1 MKTLKI
7 SFVFITCIF
16 AIELIL
22 ATTANAT
29 TMPILDVDSSQYTI
43 ADFDLIDPG
52 DELKIDYFVENV
64 STFTDPGNAFKNIE
78 INAGTNQG
86 VYEALIPLGWETIF
100 YEDKTRFHT
109 ADPLYYIYPDD
120 IEPVLFSLLYSDTII
135 TLGQS
140 QAMTPFG
147 IWTDPVAVL
156 TADVPE
162 PSTIALI
169 TLGTLCLGRRKKID
183 QKQ

>member
-1 MKTLKI
+1 MKTLKG
-7 SFVFITCIF
+7 SFVFFTCIF
-16 AIELIL
+16 IVEFIL

-43 ADFDLIDPG
+43 ADLDLTDSG
-52 DELKIDYFVENV
+52 DELKIDYFVKNI

-78 INAGTNQG
+78 ITAGTNQG
-86 VYEALIPLGWETIF
+86 VYDALIPQGWETIF

-140 QAMTPFG
+140 QAMTPLG
-147 IWTDPVAVL
+147 LWTDPVSVL

-162 PSTIALI
+162 PSAIALLA
-169 TLGTLCLGRRKKID
+169 LGISCLGKRKKIN
-183 QKQ
+183 QKE

>member
-1 MKTLKI
+1 MKTLKV
-7 SFVFITCIF
+7 SFVFLTCIF
-16 AIELIL
+16 VVEFIL

-29 TMPILDVDSSQYTI
+29 IMPMLDVDSSQYTI
-43 ADFDLIDPG
+43 SDLDLTDPG
-52 DELKIDYFVENV
+52 DELKIDYFIKNV

-86 VYEALIPLGWETIF
+86 VYEALIPQGWETIF

-109 ADPLYYIYPDD
+109 ADPLYYIYPDE
-120 IEPVLFSLLYSDTII
+120 IEPVLFSLLYSDTTI

-140 QAMTPFG
+140 QAMTPLG
-147 IWTDPVAVL
+147 LWTDPVAVL

-162 PSTIALI
+162 PSTIALVA
-169 TLGTLCLGRRKKID
+169 LGALCLRKK
-183 QKQ
+183 QKT